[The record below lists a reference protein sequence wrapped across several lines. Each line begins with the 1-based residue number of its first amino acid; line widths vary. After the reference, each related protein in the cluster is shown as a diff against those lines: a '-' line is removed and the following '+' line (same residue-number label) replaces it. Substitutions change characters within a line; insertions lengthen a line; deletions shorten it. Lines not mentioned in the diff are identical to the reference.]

1 MYSIREL
8 SELAGVSARTL
19 RYYGEI
25 GLLKPAHV
33 SEAGYRSYGENEV
46 KLLWQILFYR
56 ERGFGLKEIKKLI
69 YQEDSDILSALEEH
83 LRELEEQREHMDLL
97 IRTVENTILS
107 MKGEYSMSD
116 KEKFEVFKKAV
127 VEENEKRYGAEIRE
141 RYSEGQVDAANRKI
155 LDMSEGERKHFED
168 LEAEIRER
176 LESIVISGKGLE
188 SEEAAKIVRMHKEWL
203 CMTWEKY
210 SPEAHKGVAQL
221 YAADERFT
229 EYYDRKVPGCAELL
243 CRAVEFWADRI

>member
-33 SEAGYRSYGENEV
+33 SEAGYRSYGEAEV
-46 KLLWQILFYR
+46 NRLWQILFYK

-107 MKGEYSMSD
+107 MKGAYSMSD

-141 RYSEGQVDAANRKI
+141 KYGEGWVDAANRKI
-155 LDMSEGERKHFED
+155 LDMSEENWRRFKELED
-168 LEAEIRER
+168 EIRER
-176 LESIVISGKGLE
+176 LESAVVSGKDLE
-188 SEEAAKIVRMHKEWL
+188 SEESAKIVRLHKEWL
-203 CMTWEKY
+203 CMTWKQY
-210 SPEAHKGVAQL
+210 SSEAHKNVAQL
-221 YAADERFT
+221 YVADERFT
-229 EYYDRKVPGCAELL
+229 EYYDKKVSGCAELL
-243 CRAVEFWADRI
+243 CRAVGYWADRI

>member
-69 YQEDSDILSALEEH
+69 YQEDSYILSALEEH

-97 IRTVENTILS
+97 IQTVENTILS

-116 KEKFEVFKKAV
+116 KEKFEVFKKAA
-127 VEENEKRYGAEIRE
+127 VEENERKYGAEIRKKYGE
-141 RYSEGQVDAANRKI
+141 EQVKAANYRI
-155 LDMSEGERKHFED
+155 LEMSEGEWKRFKELED
-168 LEAEIRER
+168 EIRER
-176 LESIVISGKGLE
+176 LESAVISGKGLE
-188 SEEAAKIVRMHKEWL
+188 NEETAKIVRLHKEWL
-203 CMTWEKY
+203 CMTWKQY
-210 SPEAHKGVAQL
+210 SPEAHRGVAQL

-229 EYYDRKVPGCAELL
+229 EHYDSKVPGCAEFL
-243 CRAVEFWADRI
+243 CRAVEFWTDRI